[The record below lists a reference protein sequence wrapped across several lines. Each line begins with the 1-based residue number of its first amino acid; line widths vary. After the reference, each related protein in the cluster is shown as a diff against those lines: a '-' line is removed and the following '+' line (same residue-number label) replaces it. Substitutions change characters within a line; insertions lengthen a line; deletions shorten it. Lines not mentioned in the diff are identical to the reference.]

1 MAEHTGAM
9 SWTPESTMHTRALI
23 DVRQPMGSMSLS
35 PTNQEVVLG
44 SKMGL
49 YVIQLEHLY
58 TPPRYFAHATA
69 WEVADIQW
77 NPHVCRSEWVASTS
91 NQKLVI
97 WNLNRPSAA
106 SVGTEEIRP
115 ASHMRMQAQQDVMR
129 SFSFGSASSLMG
141 PRPSITS
148 QTFSMD
154 GSAMRIPAEHRTG
167 LGPPSST
174 AVEHLLDAHTRAITD
189 INWSPFHPELL
200 ASCSVDTWT
209 WVWDLRMAGRGSTRP
224 AQGFS
229 AWNASMT
236 QVKWNRTTLHRIAA
250 SCDNKVL
257 VWDDRFGA
265 LPLATLETHHSKVYG
280 LDWSP
285 DREKGRDQL
294 MTCSLD
300 GTIKYWDLDSES
312 SRTALSNNARIT
324 EPMYTVETPQPVW
337 RARHLPFGHGAMS
350 VAQRGDTAPCMW
362 KYGVDEPVHRFVG
375 HSDIVKEFLFR
386 TKGGADSSHD
396 DREFQLIT
404 WSKDQTLRLWP
415 ITEEMLS
422 SVGHVHGAPMQQFVI
437 GSDETALPRNAIR
450 SRPIPRM
457 TPAEGEAGSPSS
469 VSSDS
474 HPFTR
479 PSSIRSLP
487 LQSGDASSVE
497 KEMPHSLPAESAHIG
512 GSLSPK
518 PTPERPARSKTTG
531 PQMRYTHEDNNLL
544 ALDAVEWMA
553 HIQMGEPSDE
563 DDADLSDTSPSSQP
577 AVDASVLPHEI
588 LRVNGRFPD
597 LLESIDIARRRCT
610 VALSGPWHEQG
621 DGTLAY
627 LRVMFTFPPHYPTK
641 PPTIDIERN
650 ATIPFKTRADIY
662 RGLMDILETK
672 ASQSALS
679 LEPCIEYLLH
689 GRTPETGPSTR
700 DMSQRV
706 LVIPE
711 QQKYSFART
720 YNHVSDAV
728 VKLMLRSSD
737 NMHSSLVDVDV
748 VKLASR
754 NPLSRTKVT
763 DKTP

>member
-1 MAEHTGAM
+1 
-9 SWTPESTMHTRALI
+9 
-23 DVRQPMGSMSLS
+23 
-35 PTNQEVVLG
+35 
-44 SKMGL
+44 
-49 YVIQLEHLY
+49 
-58 TPPRYFAHATA
+58 
-69 WEVADIQW
+69 
-77 NPHVCRSEWVASTS
+77 
-91 NQKLVI
+91 
-97 WNLNRPSAA
+97 
-106 SVGTEEIRP
+106 
-115 ASHMRMQAQQDVMR
+115 
-129 SFSFGSASSLMG
+129 
-141 PRPSITS
+141 
-148 QTFSMD
+148 
-154 GSAMRIPAEHRTG
+154 MRIPAEHRACP
-167 LGPPSST
+167 GPPSST

-209 WVWDLRMAGRGSTRP
+209 WVWDLRMAGRGSKRP

-229 AWNASMT
+229 SWNASMT

-294 MTCSLD
+294 LTCSLD
-300 GTIKYWDLDSES
+300 GTIKYWDLNSES
-312 SRTALSNNARIT
+312 SRTALSNHARIT

-404 WSKDQTLRLWP
+404 WSKGQTLRLWP
-415 ITEEMLS
+415 ITEEMLA

-437 GSDETALPRNAIR
+437 GSDDTALPQNNTRPR
-450 SRPIPRM
+450 SIPPV
-457 TPAEGEAGSPSS
+457 TPADGVDAGSPST

-479 PSSIRSLP
+479 PSSLHSLP
-487 LQSGDASSVE
+487 VQASDESSVE
-497 KEMPHSLPAESAHIG
+497 KAMPRSLPAENAHVFG
-512 GSLSPK
+512 ALAPR
-518 PTPERPARSKTTG
+518 PTPERPTRMKATG

-544 ALDAVEWMA
+544 ALDAVEWIA
-553 HIQMGEPSDE
+553 HIRMGESSD
-563 DDADLSDTSPSSQP
+563 DDDGNVVSDATPGSQP
-577 AVDASVLPHEI
+577 TVDASVLPHEI

-627 LRVMFTFPPHYPTK
+627 LRVMFTFPLKYPME

-650 ATIPFKTRADIY
+650 ATIPFKTRANIY
-662 RGLMDILETK
+662 RGLRNILESK
-672 ASQSALS
+672 ASQSVLS

-689 GRTPETGPSTR
+689 GRTPETGPSARGT
-700 DMSQRV
+700 SQEV
-706 LVIPE
+706 QLIPE
-711 QQKYSFART
+711 QQEYTFART
-720 YNHVSDAV
+720 YNHVADAV
-728 VKLMLRSSD
+728 IQLMLRSSD
-737 NMHSSLVDVDV
+737 NTYSSLVDSDV
-748 VKLASR
+748 VQLMSL
-754 NPLSRTKVT
+754 NPLGRAKFTNKPSPSPTS
-763 DKTP
+763 

>member
-1 MAEHTGAM
+1 MLT
-9 SWTPESTMHTRALI
+9 
-23 DVRQPMGSMSLS
+23 Q
-35 PTNQEVVLG
+35 
-44 SKMGL
+44 
-49 YVIQLEHLY
+49 
-58 TPPRYFAHATA
+58 
-69 WEVADIQW
+69 
-77 NPHVCRSEWVASTS
+77 S

-97 WNLNRPSAA
+97 WNLTRPSVA
-106 SVGTEEIRP
+106 SVGTEDIRP
-115 ASHMRMQAQQDVMR
+115 ASHMRMQAQQDVLR
-129 SFSFGSASSLMG
+129 SFSNASPASFVMRASQAL
-141 PRPSITS
+141 SI
-148 QTFSMD
+148 D
-154 GSAMRIPAEHRTG
+154 GSAMRIPVEHRTG
-167 LGPPSST
+167 IGPPSST

-236 QVKWNRTTLHRIAA
+236 QVKWNRMTRHRIAA

-285 DREKGRDQL
+285 DRKEGKDQL

-300 GTIKYWDLDSES
+300 GTIKYWDLNSES
-312 SRTALSNNARIT
+312 SRTALSNHARIT

-337 RARHLPFGHGAMS
+337 RARHLPFGRGAMS
-350 VAQRGDTAPCMW
+350 VAQRGDTAPSMW

-375 HSDIVKEFLFR
+375 HTDIVKEFLFR

-422 SVGHVHGAPMQQFVI
+422 SVGHVHGAPMQQLVI
-437 GSDETALPRNAIR
+437 GSEETTLPSNAVR
-450 SRPIPRM
+450 ARPVP
-457 TPAEGEAGSPSS
+457 TESLAGNAEPGSPST

-487 LQSGDASSVE
+487 LQPGSASSAD
-497 KEMPHSLPAESAHIG
+497 KLLPRSLPAQGAYIPQSMP
-512 GSLSPK
+512 SK
-518 PTPERPARSKTTG
+518 PTPERPNQNRATG

-544 ALDAVEWMA
+544 AVDAVEWMA
-553 HIQMGEPSDE
+553 HIRMGEPCDDEDE
-563 DDADLSDTSPSSQP
+563 DDTSDTTPSSLP
-577 AVDASVLPHEI
+577 VADASILPHEI
-588 LRVNGRFPD
+588 LRVNSRFPN

-621 DGTLAY
+621 DGALAY
-627 LRVMFTFPPHYPTK
+627 LRVVFTFPVSYPME
-641 PPTIDIERN
+641 PPSIDIERN

-662 RGLMDILETK
+662 RRLMDILEDK
-672 ASQSALS
+672 ASQCALS
-679 LEPCIEYLLH
+679 LESCIAYLL
-689 GRTPETGPSTR
+689 RERAPSRGESAR
-700 DMSQRV
+700 DMSQSV
-706 LVIPE
+706 QVIPE
-711 QQKYSFART
+711 QQEQSFART
-720 YNHVSDAV
+720 YNHVADAV
-728 VKLMLRSSD
+728 VQLMLRSSD
-737 NMHSSLVDVDV
+737 TMHSSLVESDVIQ
-748 VKLASR
+748 LMSL
-754 NPLSRTKVT
+754 NPLGRATHANKAPSTRLT
-763 DKTP
+763 